1 MPPAGRLETP
11 RALFD
16 GAQAG
21 IPVLSVSKSELRVLP
36 QGPRYGVQ
44 VAAIIRTLS
53 TFSFGAA
60 EALALLDADELEL
73 LEDGEAASTVP
84 EISTLWPTCGV
95 SLLASA
101 SRR

>member
-1 MPPAGRLETP
+1 MSSGRV
-11 RALFD
+11 A
-16 GAQAG
+16 
-21 IPVLSVSKSELRVLP
+21 
-36 QGPRYGVQ
+36 RYGVQ

-60 EALALLDADELEL
+60 EALALAADALEL
-73 LEDGEAASTVP
+73 LEDDEAASTVP